1 MDGLYGFDPCSPGY
15 VITYLNTHEVQRALH
30 ANVTSLPFVWDM
42 CSGDVDLV
50 VPMTGT
56 RYSINALKLSIE
68 TKWYPWMNGDI
79 DVGGYSVIYKGLI
92 FATNKAAA
100 VLLHCLLRIDIACKL
115 FNLNCSFR
123 PALNHIHNILNLEN
137 VNQFLL
143 LLSPSE
149 FHHPFKMKNIITLL
163 LIFPFALL
171 VDPSHQRS
179 QQQVLSEFLERKRSA
194 VESPTHEWTAPSV
207 NFDHIYPQDGLQEND
222 KITSLP
228 GQPSNVTFA
237 QYSGYV
243 TVDAQ
248 AGRALFYYFAEATQ
262 DPTTKPLLLW
272 LNGGPGCSSF
282 GVGAMTELG
291 PFRVQP
297 DNATLSSNPYAWNQV
312 ANTLFLESPAG
323 VGFSYSN
330 TSDDYKNGTD
340 ENTAVDSYTFLL
352 NWFERF
358 PQYKNREFYIAGES
372 YAGFYIPE
380 LADTILK
387 NNYSRTSFLNLKGV
401 MIGNGLMNDETDDC
415 GVVDYAWSHALMSD
429 EEYEYKRCKGSN
441 SSFRSNSDTFHFKFK
456 LTKVINP
463 YNIYAPLCPSHP
475 DPIWTLSTTTGVM
488 SMEGLYGFDPCSPS
502 YVLTYLNT
510 HEVQRALHANVTSLP
525 FAWDMCSDVLW
536 YGTYATTML
545 PIYRRMIASGVRI
558 LVYSG
563 DVDSIVPV
571 TGTRYSINALNLP
584 IETKWYPWMN
594 GDIDVGGYSVI
605 YKGLIFATV
614 RGAGHQVPSYQPSR
628 ALTMTKSFL
637 AGQPL
642 PS

>member
-1 MDGLYGFDPCSPGY
+1 
-15 VITYLNTHEVQRALH
+15 
-30 ANVTSLPFVWDM
+30 
-42 CSGDVDLV
+42 
-50 VPMTGT
+50 
-56 RYSINALKLSIE
+56 
-68 TKWYPWMNGDI
+68 
-79 DVGGYSVIYKGLI
+79 
-92 FATNKAAA
+92 
-100 VLLHCLLRIDIACKL
+100 
-115 FNLNCSFR
+115 
-123 PALNHIHNILNLEN
+123 
-137 VNQFLL
+137 
-143 LLSPSE
+143 
-149 FHHPFKMKNIITLL
+149 
-163 LIFPFALL
+163 
-171 VDPSHQRS
+171 
-179 QQQVLSEFLERKRSA
+179 
-194 VESPTHEWTAPSV
+194 
-207 NFDHIYPQDGLQEND
+207 
-222 KITSLP
+222 
-228 GQPSNVTFA
+228 
-237 QYSGYV
+237 
-243 TVDAQ
+243 
-248 AGRALFYYFAEATQ
+248 
-262 DPTTKPLLLW
+262 
-272 LNGGPGCSSF
+272 PGCSSF
-282 GVGAMTELG
+282 GVGALMELG
-291 PFRVQP
+291 PFRVKP
-297 DNATLSSNPYAWNQV
+297 DGATLTSNPYAWNQV
-312 ANTLFLESPAG
+312 ANILFLESPAG

-330 TSDDYKNGTD
+330 TSDDYKNGND
-340 ENTAVDSYTFLL
+340 ENTGIFLICNGSKSIRCIYLTSYGIELVTFSIIKPTQIVYFDLNARNSYMFLL

-358 PQYKNREFYIAGES
+358 PQYKGREFYIAGES

-628 ALTMTKSFL
+628 ALTMTKFFL
-637 AGQPL
+637 ASQPL